1 MSPAGTPR
9 GRSPFRGDHPGP
21 AAVLDHL
28 RIGAWIVRRQRHL
41 RRHDVGELDRDRP
54 DGNQV
59 GQRNNDGNHGRKSR
73 PVDEYAGKQ
82 RLQLLGAT
90 FADTTWP
97 AWTF

>member
-1 MSPAGTPR
+1 MSGNCA
-9 GRSPFRGDHPGP
+9 
-21 AAVLDHL
+21 
-28 RIGAWIVRRQRHL
+28 IGIDLMAIKLANVITTAI
-41 RRHDVGELDRDRP
+41 HD
-54 DGNQV
+54 
-59 GQRNNDGNHGRKSR
+59 RKSR